1 MMLSLTLLRC
11 GALLLL
17 FPLMAVAQANQHMT
31 LDLSAK
37 PTTSFLGL
45 GVEFDPYT
53 WPVDPKRWASMM
65 EHLVYMH
72 PGFLRV
78 MSAAT
83 DYCSGFDSSG
93 IPQYRWKTN
102 PDDPKLR
109 PILAVLDFAQQHGI
123 EVYLGEWSPPGVLG
137 IHSPGDPR
145 WARIVAD
152 FVAYLIHERHYTVI
166 HHYIL
171 MNEPNGSWMWPGST
185 PDFAEWSIGIR
196 QLRANLDRNTLQALL
211 LAGPDNSG
219 DENWFRHS
227 VADLHK
233 EFGAWELHVYAKD
246 EQVNSGLLEI
256 QLKKDTEIIT
266 ELDPEGKDKPHFVAE
281 SGMETGKIEDL
292 DQQPRVHD
300 FDYGELMS
308 DYVVQVARA
317 GWAGADAWD
326 LDDAMHDNGRGG
338 KKVWGFL
345 DSSSDAGM
353 QLRPWYYAWA
363 LLSRSLPKGSAILP
377 LQGDT
382 VDPVRGTAAVWTEN
396 GKQQWSVILVNH
408 TDAPATVLLSL
419 PQTTKELEM
428 YRYFLSEHTVNQR
441 WEPAPSTILKQP
453 SSVLSLKFPSRG
465 VITLLAVPPGPH

>member
-1 MMLSLTLLRC
+1 MSLLPLLRW
-11 GALLLL
+11 GALLGL
-17 FPLMAVAQANQHMT
+17 FPLVATAQANQHMT
-31 LDLSAK
+31 LDLSAP
-37 PTTSFLGL
+37 PTTTFLGL

-53 WPVDPKRWASMM
+53 RPVDPRRWASMM
-65 EHLVYMH
+65 DHLLYMQ
-72 PGFLRV
+72 PGFFRV

-93 IPQYRWKTN
+93 SPQYRWKTN

-123 EVYLGEWSPPGVLG
+123 EVYLGEWSPPGALG
-137 IHSPGDPR
+137 IHSPADPR

-152 FVAYLIHERHYTVI
+152 FMDYLVHERHYTVVR
-166 HHYIL
+166 HYIL

-185 PDFAEWSIGIR
+185 PDYAAWATGIR
-196 QLRANLDRNTLQALL
+196 QLRANLNKNKLQSVL

-219 DENWFRHS
+219 DQNWFRRS
-227 VADLHK
+227 VAELHM

-246 EQVNSGLLEI
+246 EDVNSGLLEL
-256 QLKKDTEIIT
+256 QLKEDAKIIT
-266 ELDPEGKDKPHFVAE
+266 ELDPGGKDKPHFVAE
-281 SGMETGKIEDL
+281 SGMETGKIEAL

-326 LDDAMHDNGRGG
+326 LDDAMHNNGKGG

-353 QLRPWYYAWA
+353 QLRPWYYTWA
-363 LLSRSLPKGSAILP
+363 LLSRSLPKGSSILP
-377 LQGDT
+377 LQGET
-382 VDPVRGTAAVWTEN
+382 AEPVRATAAKWSEN
-396 GKQQWSVILVNH
+396 GKQQWSVVLVNH
-408 TDAPATVLLSL
+408 TDAPATVSL
-419 PQTTKELEM
+419 TLPLTTRALEM
-428 YRYFLSEHTVNQR
+428 YRYFLTEHTVNELG
-441 WEPAPSTILKQP
+441 EPVPSTIVEQP

-465 VITLLAVPPGPH
+465 VIILMTTEPASR